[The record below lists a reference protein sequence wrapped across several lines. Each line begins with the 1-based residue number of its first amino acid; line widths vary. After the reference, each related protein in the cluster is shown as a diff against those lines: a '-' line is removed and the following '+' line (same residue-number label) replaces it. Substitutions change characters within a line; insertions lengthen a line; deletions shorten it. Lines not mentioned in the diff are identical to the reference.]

1 MKKNVLVAIVAIA
14 LITGFGAAY
23 ALQKTNWF
31 LKDKVNVFDKTRTE
45 TPQVVF
51 NTRIDS
57 TQKVEP
63 LRISGEITFAGERVP
78 LEDPD
83 VFERMDRELQV
94 NAFWHSNT
102 LLTMKLANRY
112 FPDIE
117 RVLAEEGV
125 PNDFKYLP
133 LIESGFRDVV
143 SPSKA
148 AGFWQFLEPTA
159 KLYDLDVRAEVD
171 ERYNVEKSTRAA
183 CKYLKQAKE
192 KLGNWTLAAASHN
205 MGMAGMAEK
214 CKIQQTD
221 NYYNLLLTQE
231 TSRYVFR
238 MLSMKIIFS
247 NPEACGYYLKAED
260 LYQPFAY
267 NMVTVDTPIT
277 NITAFAA
284 QFGLQY
290 RHIKLLNSWLRDNH
304 MHNKERKV
312 YEIKLMDIK

>member
-1 MKKNVLVAIVAIA
+1 MIVATSLLA
-14 LITGFGAAY
+14 GFGAAY

-31 LKDKVNVFDKTRTE
+31 GKERVNVFDKTRGE
-45 TPQVVF
+45 TPKVVF
-51 NTRIDS
+51 KTRIDS

-63 LRISGEITFAGERVP
+63 LRISGEITFADERVP

-83 VFERMDRELQV
+83 VWERLDRELQV

-102 LLTMKLANRY
+102 LLSMKLANRF
-112 FPDIE
+112 FPEIE
-117 RVLAEEGV
+117 KILEEEGV

-148 AGFWQFLEPTA
+148 VGFWQFLEPTA
-159 KLYDLDVRAEVD
+159 KLYGLEVRSDID

-192 KLGNWTLAAASHN
+192 KLGNWTLAAASYN
-205 MGMAGMAEK
+205 MGIQGMENK
-214 CKIQQTD
+214 CKIQNTES
-221 NYYNLLLTQE
+221 YYNLLLTQE

-238 MLSMKIIFS
+238 MLAMKIIFS
-247 NPEACGYYLKAED
+247 NPEVCGYYLKSED

-267 NMVTVDTPIT
+267 NIITVDTPIT
-277 NITAFAA
+277 NITRFAA
-284 QFGLQY
+284 EFGLQY

-304 MHNKERKV
+304 LHNRERKV
-312 YEIKLMDIK
+312 FEIRLMDVK